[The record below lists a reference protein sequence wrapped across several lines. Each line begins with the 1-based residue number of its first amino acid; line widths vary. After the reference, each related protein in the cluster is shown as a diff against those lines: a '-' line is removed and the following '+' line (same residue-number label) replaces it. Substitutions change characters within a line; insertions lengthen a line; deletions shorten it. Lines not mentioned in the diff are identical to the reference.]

1 LAAPDHSAASAPL
14 DEHKEER
21 MPESIGFIG
30 LGIMGQ
36 PMALNLIKAG
46 NKVAVFNRTQAKAGA
61 LEGAGARRASSPADA
76 ARDADLVMTIV
87 SDSTAME
94 EVVLGK
100 NGVIETIRP
109 GSILIDSSTISPVV
123 SRKLACH
130 VAGKGAQMLDAPVT
144 GSKHGAEKGEL
155 TFMIGGERAAL
166 DRAMPVLRTLG
177 KKHIY
182 CGASGAGL
190 SAKLAQNTIQATMV
204 EIFCEGF
211 VLAAKAGVKP
221 EAMFEIIQSSMA
233 RASLTDFKAP
243 FIFKGDFTPY
253 FPLKWMHKDLELAME
268 AAYAQSVVM
277 PTAAAAKEVY
287 GAAKAKGQG
296 EMDYAAVIT
305 FLEDLAGVKVRTSGG
320 AATTS

>member
-1 LAAPDHSAASAPL
+1 
-14 DEHKEER
+14 KEDF

-36 PMALNLIKAG
+36 PMALSLIKAG
-46 NKVAVFNRTQAKAGA
+46 HKVAVFNRTRSKADPLEKAGA
-61 LEGAGARRASSPADA
+61 RAAASPADA
-76 ARDADLVMTIV
+76 AREADIVMTIV
-87 SDSTAME
+87 SDSAAME
-94 EVVLGK
+94 ETVLGK
-100 NGVIETIRP
+100 NGVVETIRT
-109 GSILIDSSTISPVV
+109 GAILIDSSTISPVV

-155 TFMIGGERAAL
+155 TFMIGGDRPTL
-166 DRAMPVLRTLG
+166 DRAMPVLRVLG

-182 CGASGAGL
+182 CGANGAGL
-190 SAKLAQNTIQATMV
+190 SAKLAQNAIQATMV

-211 VLAAKAGVKP
+211 VLATKAGVKP
-221 EAMFEIIQSSMA
+221 ESMFEIIQSSMA

-268 AAYAQSVVM
+268 AAYAQNVAM

-305 FLEDLAGVKVRTSGG
+305 FLEDIAGVKVRTSAG
-320 AATTS
+320 AAPGS